1 MTFPP
6 LSCVVPLDVS
16 VNNEPPLRLRRVDV
30 LSFSYTKPNAS
41 YRLKINHYIGVRMV
55 FHTLSQRPPLQILMR
70 YQIYHCL
77 SNDTKSTEFLELI
90 VALQGF

>member
-1 MTFPP
+1 MYAQPKA
-6 LSCVVPLDVS
+6 SRS
-16 VNNEPPLRLRRVDV
+16 INEPPLRLRRVDIH
-30 LSFSYTKPNAS
+30 SFPNSKPNAS
-41 YRLKINHYIGVRMV
+41 YRLKVNHYIGVKMV
-55 FHTLSQRPPLQILMR
+55 FYTLSQRPPLQILMR